1 MDPFSSEGE
10 LLTIHNAF
18 HGGQYSAIINHDTS
32 GLSAENRIPS
42 RVYKLRS
49 QIASGQAEGVAAE
62 LEGEDSPDLAVLKA
76 FAEYSQG
83 NTVDAMKTVESLVEA
98 SSDNATVQI
107 IGATVLH
114 VQGRSE
120 EALALL
126 SKHQG
131 SLEAVALVVQIH
143 LSQNRTDLALKEVL
157 NAKRWAQDSLL
168 VNLAESWVGLRIV
181 TLGFQGGERYQQ
193 AYYVYEEL
201 AQTPSTST
209 PRALIG
215 QAVAELHLGRLPE
228 AEVALQQALEKD
240 PKHEDALANMIILS
254 ILAGKEFDEY
264 LSSLQNSAP
273 SHPFLTNV
281 AQKSE
286 LFDKAAAKYTA
297 KVGA

>member
-18 HGGQYSAIINHDTS
+18 HGGQYSAVINHDTS
-32 GLSAENRIPS
+32 GLSAENSIPS
-42 RVYKLRS
+42 TVYKLRS
-49 QIASGQAEGVAAE
+49 QIAIGQAEEVAVE
-62 LEGEDSPDLAVLKA
+62 LEGQDNPDLAVLKA

-83 NTVDAMKTVESLVEA
+83 STENAVKMVESLVGS

-114 VQGRSE
+114 AEGRSE
-120 EALALL
+120 EALTLL
-126 SKHQG
+126 SRHQG
-131 SLEAVALVVQIH
+131 SLEAVALVVQIR

-168 VNLAESWVGLRIV
+168 VNLAESWVGLRI
-181 TLGFQGGERYQQ
+181 GGEKYQQ

-201 AQTPSTST
+201 AQTPSTSA
-209 PRALIG
+209 PRTLIG

-228 AEVALQQALEKD
+228 AEVALQQALEKN
-240 PKHEDALANMIILS
+240 PKHEDALANMIVLS
-254 ILAGKEFDEY
+254 ILAGKEIDEY
-264 LSSLQNSAP
+264 LSSLQNTAP
-273 SHPFLTNV
+273 SHPFLTDV

-286 LFDKAAAKYTA
+286 LFDKSAAKYRKA
-297 KVGA
+297 

>member
-18 HGGQYSAIINHDTS
+18 HGGQYSAVIDHDS
-32 GLSAENRIPS
+32 SALSAENSIPA

-49 QIASGQAEGVAAE
+49 QIASGQAEEVAAE

-83 NTVDAMKTVESLVEA
+83 NTNDALKTIESLVES
-98 SSDNATVQI
+98 SSDNATLQI

-114 VQGRSE
+114 AEGRSE
-120 EALALL
+120 EALSLL

-131 SLEAVALVVQIH
+131 SLEAVALIVQIR
-143 LSQNRTDLALKEVL
+143 LSQNRTDLALKEVQ

-168 VNLAESWVGLRIV
+168 VNLAESWVGLRI
-181 TLGFQGGERYQQ
+181 GGEKYQQ

-201 AQTPSTST
+201 AQAPSTST
-209 PRALIG
+209 PRTLIG

-228 AEVALQQALEKD
+228 AEVALQQALEKN
-240 PKHEDALANMIILS
+240 PKHEDALANMIVLS

-264 LSSLQNSAP
+264 LSSLKNVAP
-273 SHPFLTNV
+273 SHPFLTDI

>member
-18 HGGQYSAIINHDTS
+18 HGGQYSAVINHDTS
-32 GLSAENRIPS
+32 GLSAENSIPS

-49 QIASGQAEGVAAE
+49 QIAIGQAEEVAVE
-62 LEGEDSPDLAVLKA
+62 LEGKDNPDLAALKA
-76 FAEYSQG
+76 FAEYSQAS
-83 NTVDAMKTVESLVEA
+83 TEDAVKTVESLVES

-107 IGATVLH
+107 IGATVFH
-114 VQGRSE
+114 AEGRSE
-120 EALALL
+120 EALTLL
-126 SKHQG
+126 SRHQG
-131 SLEAVALVVQIH
+131 SLEAVALIVQIR

-168 VNLAESWVGLRIV
+168 VNLAESWVGLRI
-181 TLGFQGGERYQQ
+181 GGEKYQQ

-209 PRALIG
+209 PRTLIG

-228 AEVALQQALEKD
+228 AEVALQQALEKN
-240 PKHEDALANMIILS
+240 PKHEDALANMIVLS
-254 ILAGKEFDEY
+254 ILAGKEFDEH
-264 LSSLQNSAP
+264 LSSLQNAAP
-273 SHPFLTNV
+273 SHPFLTDV

-286 LFDKAAAKYTA
+286 LFDKAAAKYRA
-297 KVGA
+297 KV

>member
-1 MDPFSSEGE
+1 MDPFSPEGE

-18 HGGQYSAIINHDTS
+18 HGGQYSAVINHDTS
-32 GLSAENRIPS
+32 GLSAENSIPS

-49 QIASGQAEGVAAE
+49 QIASSQAEGIAAE
-62 LEGEDSPDLAVLKA
+62 LEGEDSPDLAILKA
-76 FAEYSQG
+76 YAEYSQG
-83 NTVDAMKTVESLVEA
+83 NTEDSVKTVESLVEA
-98 SSDNATVQI
+98 SPDNATVQI

-114 VQGRSE
+114 VEGRSE
-120 EALALL
+120 EALTLL

-131 SLEAVALVVQIH
+131 NLEAVALVVQIR

-168 VNLAESWVGLRIV
+168 VNLAESWVGLRI
-181 TLGFQGGERYQQ
+181 GGERYQQ

-201 AQTPSTST
+201 AQAPSTST

-215 QAVAELHLGRLPE
+215 QAVSELHLGRLPE
-228 AEVALQQALEKD
+228 AEVALQQALEKN
-240 PKHEDALANMIILS
+240 PTHGDALANMIVLS
-254 ILAGKEFDEY
+254 VLAGKEFDEY
-264 LSSLQNSAP
+264 LSSLQNAAP